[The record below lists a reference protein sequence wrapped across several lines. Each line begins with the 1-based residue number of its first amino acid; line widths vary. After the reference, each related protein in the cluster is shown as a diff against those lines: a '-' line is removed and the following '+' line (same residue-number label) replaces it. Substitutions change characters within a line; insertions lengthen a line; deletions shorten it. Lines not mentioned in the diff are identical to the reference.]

1 MSFIVANQWI
11 VKEKTK
17 NVDKQVETSF
27 VSTENVNTGSGMP
40 EEDTIKNSENTT
52 QDTSIHQ
59 TKESILTTY
68 KGYPV
73 IAKLEIPKI
82 NLETYV
88 ISEYSNQALG
98 VSVTKFYGGN
108 PNEIGNFCIAGHNY
122 ITKNMFH
129 DLKKL
134 SIGDTFTLVDTNNHE
149 GIYKIYGDDLCYLPK
164 GVPLLKG
171 LRVLR
176 SGLLLGTFKKN
187 RFEPSQA
194 FAMALT
200 KKDVKNVIDFSL
212 EEQNVV
218 RYLKGETI
226 EIPQQKEGWHLV
238 CVDGYPLGWG
248 KVQKGRLKNKY
259 AVGWKWE

>member
-1 MSFIVANQWI
+1 MKTKDRKIRIILITLAITIFMISFIFANQWI

-17 NVDKQVETSF
+17 NVDKQVKTSF
-27 VSTENVNTGSGMP
+27 VSTENVNTGSWKQ
-40 EEDTIKNSENTT
+40 EENTIKDNENTT
-52 QDTSIHQ
+52 QDTSFYQ
-59 TKESILTTY
+59 TEESILTTY

-108 PNEIGNFCIAGHNY
+108 PNEVGNFCIAGHNY

-149 GIYKIYGDDLCYLPK
+149 GIYKIYL
-164 GVPLLKG
+164 VEI
-171 LRVLR
+171 V
-176 SGLLLGTFKKN
+176 
-187 RFEPSQA
+187 EPNETQCLSQKTDGRIEVT
-194 FAMALT
+194 LIT
-200 KKDVKNVIDFSL
+200 CTTDSSKRIIVK
-212 EEQNVV
+212 
-218 RYLKGETI
+218 
-226 EIPQQKEGWHLV
+226 
-238 CVDGYPLGWG
+238 
-248 KVQKGRLKNKY
+248 
-259 AVGWKWE
+259 AVKI

>member
-1 MSFIVANQWI
+1 MKTKDRKIRIILISVAITIFMMSFIVANQWI

-149 GIYKIYGDDLCYLPK
+149 GIYKIYL
-164 GVPLLKG
+164 VET
-171 LRVLR
+171 V
-176 SGLLLGTFKKN
+176 
-187 RFEPSQA
+187 EPNETQCLSQKTDGRIEVT
-194 FAMALT
+194 LIT
-200 KKDVKNVIDFSL
+200 CTTDSSKRIIVK
-212 EEQNVV
+212 
-218 RYLKGETI
+218 
-226 EIPQQKEGWHLV
+226 
-238 CVDGYPLGWG
+238 
-248 KVQKGRLKNKY
+248 
-259 AVGWKWE
+259 AVKI

>member
-1 MSFIVANQWI
+1 MKTKDRKIRIILIILAITIFMISFIFANQWI

-17 NVDKQVETSF
+17 NVDKQVKTSF

-40 EEDTIKNSENTT
+40 EEDTIKDSENTT

-59 TKESILTTY
+59 TKGSILTTY

-108 PNEIGNFCIAGHNY
+108 PNEVGNFCIAGHNY

-134 SIGDTFTLVDTNNHE
+134 SIGDTFTLVDTNNYE
-149 GIYKIYGDDLCYLPK
+149 GIYKIYLIET
-164 GVPLLKG
+164 V
-171 LRVLR
+171 
-176 SGLLLGTFKKN
+176 
-187 RFEPSQA
+187 EPNETQCLSQKTDGRIEVTLITCTA
-194 FAMALT
+194 DSS
-200 KKDVKNVIDFSL
+200 KRIIVKA
-212 EEQNVV
+212 V
-218 RYLKGETI
+218 RI
-226 EIPQQKEGWHLV
+226 
-238 CVDGYPLGWG
+238 
-248 KVQKGRLKNKY
+248 
-259 AVGWKWE
+259 

>member
-1 MSFIVANQWI
+1 MKTKDRKIRIILIILAITIFMISFIFANQWI

-17 NVDKQVETSF
+17 NVDKQVKTSF

-40 EEDTIKNSENTT
+40 EEDTIKDSENTT

-59 TKESILTTY
+59 TKGSILTTY

-108 PNEIGNFCIAGHNY
+108 PNEVGNFCIAGHNY

-129 DLKKL
+129 DLKNL

-149 GIYKIYGDDLCYLPK
+149 GIYKIYL
-164 GVPLLKG
+164 VEI
-171 LRVLR
+171 V
-176 SGLLLGTFKKN
+176 
-187 RFEPSQA
+187 EPNETQCLSQKTDGRIEVT
-194 FAMALT
+194 LIT
-200 KKDVKNVIDFSL
+200 CTTDSSKRIIVK
-212 EEQNVV
+212 
-218 RYLKGETI
+218 
-226 EIPQQKEGWHLV
+226 
-238 CVDGYPLGWG
+238 
-248 KVQKGRLKNKY
+248 
-259 AVGWKWE
+259 AVKI

>member
-1 MSFIVANQWI
+1 MKTKDRKIRIILISVAITIFMMSFIVANQWI

-108 PNEIGNFCIAGHNY
+108 PNEVGNFCIAGHNY

-149 GIYKIYGDDLCYLPK
+149 GIYKIYL
-164 GVPLLKG
+164 VET
-171 LRVLR
+171 V
-176 SGLLLGTFKKN
+176 
-187 RFEPSQA
+187 EPNETQCLSQNTDGRIEVT
-194 FAMALT
+194 LIT
-200 KKDVKNVIDFSL
+200 CTTDSSKRIIVK
-212 EEQNVV
+212 
-218 RYLKGETI
+218 
-226 EIPQQKEGWHLV
+226 
-238 CVDGYPLGWG
+238 
-248 KVQKGRLKNKY
+248 
-259 AVGWKWE
+259 AVKI

>member
-1 MSFIVANQWI
+1 MKTKDRKIRIILIILAITIFMISFIFANQI

-17 NVDKQVETSF
+17 NVDKQVKTSF
-27 VSTENVNTGSGMP
+27 ISTENVNTGSWKQ
-40 EEDTIKNSENTT
+40 EENTIKDNENTT
-52 QDTSIHQ
+52 QDTSFYETEQ
-59 TKESILTTY
+59 SILTTY

-98 VSVTKFYGGN
+98 VSVTKFYGGD

-149 GIYKIYGDDLCYLPK
+149 GIYKIYL
-164 GVPLLKG
+164 VET
-171 LRVLR
+171 V
-176 SGLLLGTFKKN
+176 
-187 RFEPSQA
+187 EPNETQCLSQKTDGRIEVT
-194 FAMALT
+194 LIT
-200 KKDVKNVIDFSL
+200 CTTDSSKRIIVK
-212 EEQNVV
+212 
-218 RYLKGETI
+218 
-226 EIPQQKEGWHLV
+226 
-238 CVDGYPLGWG
+238 
-248 KVQKGRLKNKY
+248 
-259 AVGWKWE
+259 AVKI

>member
-1 MSFIVANQWI
+1 MKTKDRKIRIILITLAITIFMISFIFANQWI

-17 NVDKQVETSF
+17 NVDKQVKTSF
-27 VSTENVNTGSGMP
+27 VSTENVNTGSGMQ
-40 EEDTIKNSENTT
+40 EEDTIKDNENTT

-59 TKESILTTY
+59 TEESILTTY

-108 PNEIGNFCIAGHNY
+108 PNEVGNFCIAGHNY

-149 GIYKIYGDDLCYLPK
+149 GIYKIYL
-164 GVPLLKG
+164 VET
-171 LRVLR
+171 V
-176 SGLLLGTFKKN
+176 
-187 RFEPSQA
+187 EPNETQCLSQKTDGRIEVT
-194 FAMALT
+194 LIT
-200 KKDVKNVIDFSL
+200 CTTDSSKRIIVK
-212 EEQNVV
+212 
-218 RYLKGETI
+218 
-226 EIPQQKEGWHLV
+226 
-238 CVDGYPLGWG
+238 
-248 KVQKGRLKNKY
+248 
-259 AVGWKWE
+259 AVKI

>member
-1 MSFIVANQWI
+1 MKTKDRKIRIILISLAITIFMISFIFANQWI

-17 NVDKQVETSF
+17 NVDKQVKTSF
-27 VSTENVNTGSGMP
+27 VSTENVNTGSGMQ
-40 EEDTIKNSENTT
+40 EEDTIKDSENTT

-108 PNEIGNFCIAGHNY
+108 PNEVGNFCIAGHNY

-149 GIYKIYGDDLCYLPK
+149 GIYKIYL
-164 GVPLLKG
+164 VET
-171 LRVLR
+171 V
-176 SGLLLGTFKKN
+176 
-187 RFEPSQA
+187 EPNETQCLSQNTDGRIEVT
-194 FAMALT
+194 LIT
-200 KKDVKNVIDFSL
+200 CTTDSSKRIIVK
-212 EEQNVV
+212 
-218 RYLKGETI
+218 
-226 EIPQQKEGWHLV
+226 
-238 CVDGYPLGWG
+238 
-248 KVQKGRLKNKY
+248 
-259 AVGWKWE
+259 AVKI

>member
-1 MSFIVANQWI
+1 MKTKDRKIRIILITLAITIFMISFIFANQWI

-17 NVDKQVETSF
+17 NVDKQVKTSF
-27 VSTENVNTGSGMP
+27 ISTENVNTGSWKQ
-40 EEDTIKNSENTT
+40 EENTIKDNEKTT
-52 QDTSIHQ
+52 QDTSFYQ
-59 TKESILTTY
+59 TEESILTTY

-98 VSVTKFYGGN
+98 ISVTKFYGGD

-149 GIYKIYGDDLCYLPK
+149 GIYKIYLIET
-164 GVPLLKG
+164 V
-171 LRVLR
+171 
-176 SGLLLGTFKKN
+176 
-187 RFEPSQA
+187 EPNETQCLSQKTDGRIEVTLITCTA
-194 FAMALT
+194 DSS
-200 KKDVKNVIDFSL
+200 KRIIVK
-212 EEQNVV
+212 
-218 RYLKGETI
+218 
-226 EIPQQKEGWHLV
+226 
-238 CVDGYPLGWG
+238 
-248 KVQKGRLKNKY
+248 
-259 AVGWKWE
+259 AVKI